1 MEQVIKI
8 LEEIKPGVD
17 YSVETDLIGD
27 KILDS
32 LKIVQLVSE
41 LNDEFDIEITP
52 IDIVP
57 ENFKSAEAIYAM
69 VKRLDRYELYLVQL
83 SFDFFGQRVFMLH
96 TVAQKIQVG
105 SAACFKLYFLHD
117 KQRQAGGFSCY
128 YHRGGVFCRSVYKQ
142 DKRRLCPC

>member
-41 LNDEFDIEITP
+41 LNDEFDINP
-52 IDIVP
+52 YRHC
-57 ENFKSAEAIYAM
+57 A
-69 VKRLDRYELYLVQL
+69 REL
-83 SFDFFGQRVFMLH
+83 
-96 TVAQKIQVG
+96 
-105 SAACFKLYFLHD
+105 
-117 KQRQAGGFSCY
+117 
-128 YHRGGVFCRSVYKQ
+128 
-142 DKRRLCPC
+142 

>member
-17 YSVETDLIGD
+17 YLSETDLIGD

-32 LKIVQLVSE
+32 LKIVQLVGE

-57 ENFKSAEAIYAM
+57 ENFKSAESIYAM
-69 VKRLDRYELYLVQL
+69 VKRLEDE
-83 SFDFFGQRVFMLH
+83 
-96 TVAQKIQVG
+96 
-105 SAACFKLYFLHD
+105 
-117 KQRQAGGFSCY
+117 
-128 YHRGGVFCRSVYKQ
+128 
-142 DKRRLCPC
+142 

>member
-17 YSVETDLIGD
+17 YRGETDLIGD

-32 LKIVQLVSE
+32 LKIVQLVGE

-57 ENFKSAEAIYAM
+57 ENFKSAAAIYAM
-69 VKRLDRYELYLVQL
+69 VKRLEEE
-83 SFDFFGQRVFMLH
+83 
-96 TVAQKIQVG
+96 
-105 SAACFKLYFLHD
+105 
-117 KQRQAGGFSCY
+117 
-128 YHRGGVFCRSVYKQ
+128 
-142 DKRRLCPC
+142 

>member
-17 YSVETDLIGD
+17 YLKETDLIGG

-32 LKIVQLVSE
+32 ISIVEIVGE

-69 VKRLDRYELYLVQL
+69 VKRLEDE
-83 SFDFFGQRVFMLH
+83 
-96 TVAQKIQVG
+96 
-105 SAACFKLYFLHD
+105 
-117 KQRQAGGFSCY
+117 
-128 YHRGGVFCRSVYKQ
+128 
-142 DKRRLCPC
+142 